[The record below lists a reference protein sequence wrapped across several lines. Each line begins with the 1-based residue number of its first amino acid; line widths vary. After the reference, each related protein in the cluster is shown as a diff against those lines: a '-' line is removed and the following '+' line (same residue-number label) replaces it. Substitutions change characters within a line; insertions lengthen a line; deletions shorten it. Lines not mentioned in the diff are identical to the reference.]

1 MRLAR
6 QHQGGPDGGGVFTS
20 FPRPSSLTLRSKPQC
35 ACADSCRCSSS
46 HHWHRHSHQCQR
58 HRRHNVRRTPSRF
71 FGTHRV
77 SKVRPTSCRPSS
89 THSNRCPVATIGLR
103 GVGRNARGRSG
114 ARPSSSDSFSASG
127 PSDQWTGEVRIANTL
142 TVPAQGHVSRRRRS
156 PAGVAG
162 GRHRAGRVFE
172 TVWGTDAAARDTVA
186 SILGQEIF
194 DEFGARC
201 RNFLASTKSPK
212 VRQLESS
219 RAAGYQAESIQHRAP
234 GRISGARRATDR

>member
-1 MRLAR
+1 MVAFSRRFPGHHHSLFGAN
-6 QHQGGPDGGGVFTS
+6 HNAPVPIAVGVV
-20 FPRPSSLTLRSKPQC
+20 
-35 ACADSCRCSSS
+35 AAIIG
-46 HHWHRHSHQCQR
+46 
-58 HRRHNVRRTPSRF
+58 RRHNVRRTPSRF